1 MTDFETIYLKKRNLS
16 DWVTEDVQIANRAF
30 LFADGLFE
38 TMVFSNGKI
47 RYGKLHFERL
57 FEGCKVLGLSPE
69 SVTSIDTLNQ
79 FLVRQFGENCTLRV
93 RWNVYRSGQG
103 KYTPQTDS
111 IEESIQIQSFSPAPS
126 TKHSAYFHK
135 EIFLNHSPWS
145 HCKTLNALT
154 YVMANRDRAIIGMD
168 EVILLNYDK
177 YVSEAGAANI
187 FWCKDDVFY
196 TPSLATGCISGIGRR
211 IVIED
216 LKSRNIEIKEGFFEK
231 EVLFDADSVF
241 VSNVTGISY
250 LSNLEGEMLG
260 QQTFSDLN
268 ALFNF

>member
-1 MTDFETIYLKKRNLS
+1 MKKRNLS
-16 DWVTEDVQIANRAF
+16 DWVREDVHLANRAF

-47 RYGKLHFERL
+47 RFGTLHFERL
-57 FEGCKVLGLSPE
+57 LEGCKVLGLSTE
-69 SVTSIDTLNQ
+69 DLTSIELLDELLAN
-79 FLVRQFGENCTLRV
+79 RFGQGCTLRI
-93 RWNVYRSGQG
+93 RWNVFRSGQG

-126 TKHSAYFHK
+126 IKHLAYFHK

-187 FWCKDDVFY
+187 FWYKNDVFY
-196 TPSLATGCISGIGRR
+196 TPSLGTGCISGIGRR

-216 LKSRNIEIKEGFFEK
+216 LKSRNIEIIEGFFEK